1 MYRLH
6 IRPLNLNAYFFDF
19 FLFRNKIFKRLKLTL
34 QSNMKLQVFKSS
46 VKVLNKLKYQF
57 CVILMSRLSIIAVKI
72 LEKQSLHVIVQL
84 QSYVQTIYL
93 YTKNMAETSSDI
105 CIPYVLESDK
115 ILFILIRFVL
125 LNMVGSNNYNK
136 FTSDSV

>member
-1 MYRLH
+1 M
-6 IRPLNLNAYFFDF
+6 
-19 FLFRNKIFKRLKLTL
+19 
-34 QSNMKLQVFKSS
+34 
-46 VKVLNKLKYQF
+46 NKLKYQF

-93 YTKNMAETSSDI
+93 YTRNMAETSSDI

-115 ILFILIRFVL
+115 IPYILIRFVL
-125 LNMVGSNNYNK
+125 LLGAIIITNSRPILFKLKLSFHMYRCDK
-136 FTSDSV
+136 KYMCRHLTFYTIC